1 LVGLAEV
8 TSAEIVVGLF
18 VALAFD
24 GLGLTISIKDHSGK
38 STIIAFVTPP
48 TRCKDRLGAMGAMTR
63 RRLTSES
70 GLKSG
75 YGAAEYRKCVHMTLL
90 ITC

>member
-18 VALAFD
+18 VAIAFD
-24 GLGLTISIKDHSGK
+24 GFGLTISIKDHSGK

-48 TRCKDRLGAMGAMTR
+48 TRREDWLGAMRAMARRGLTR
-63 RRLTSES
+63 ES
-70 GLKSG
+70 SLKSG
-75 YGAAEYRKCVHMTLL
+75 YGAVENRKCVHMTLL